1 MMANFVLVW
10 VLVVTGGARPAVFSP
25 PVEDLASCQRLQRAI
40 KYQDTQCVQI
50 RILVNKQFDNK
61 CECCYTVILLGD
73 IEMKTETVKVQ
84 RVRERNPLVALAMF
98 RRAGSHR
105 KSNKALRRSENQKRD
120 W

>member
-1 MMANFVLVW
+1 
-10 VLVVTGGARPAVFSP
+10 
-25 PVEDLASCQRLQRAI
+25 
-40 KYQDTQCVQI
+40 
-50 RILVNKQFDNK
+50 
-61 CECCYTVILLGD
+61 
-73 IEMKTETVKVQ
+73 MKTETVKVQ